1 MKDQDDTFDL
11 GNCSADDFSAITS
24 IGTATI
30 TLDPSLW
37 NSDNLTIAS
46 GAGTAYNWNQP
57 YTTDYAFTTNQN
69 TVSIDTGGLTM
80 APGTDITV
88 GGKSLTKAI
97 EKIEERLGILNPN
110 PDLEDRWE
118 QLKELRRQYMAMEN
132 DILEKEKIINILKG

>member
-1 MKDQDDTFDL
+1 MKDQDDIFDL

-37 NSDNLTIAS
+37 NGDVYAAS
-46 GAGTAYNWNQP
+46 GAGTAYNWSQP
-57 YTTDYAFTTNQN
+57 YATTDYAFTTNQN

-110 PDLEDRWE
+110 PELEDRWE

-132 DILEKEKIINILKG
+132 DILEKEKIMNILKG